1 MNPNREIEIYQE
13 KYMRMKST
21 VDNRHDK
28 GCREIIRLNFKDA
41 YFTEYSMKL
50 DSRIDTC
57 KQLLGESKRSLEAGS
72 NRQLKIDL
80 RKFRGEKF
88 KVDAQRIEVLH
99 EIESLEIEADNLL
112 NHSLK
117 WQNRIELCQRA
128 LDGEDIPIWA
138 EIQRIE
144 NEESEELC
152 RDKPSCRKKRER
164 E

>member
-28 GCREIIRLNFKDA
+28 VCREIIRLNFKDA

-80 RKFRGEKF
+80 RKFRGEKS

-112 NHSLK
+112 NQSLK

-138 EIQRIE
+138 EIQRFE
-144 NEESEELC
+144 SKESEMRRRGEL
-152 RDKPSCRKKRER
+152 SEKKGKESD
-164 E
+164 